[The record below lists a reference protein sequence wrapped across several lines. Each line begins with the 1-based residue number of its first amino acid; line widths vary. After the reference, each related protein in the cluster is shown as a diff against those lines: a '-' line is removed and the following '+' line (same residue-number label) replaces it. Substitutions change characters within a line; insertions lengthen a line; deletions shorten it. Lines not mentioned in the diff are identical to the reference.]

1 MELGKV
7 EQLPSIQQWTTSEH
21 IVIEYQK
28 SSLRTHVLSLLKL
41 VVVINF
47 HVLLRKI
54 RSNTKEMGT
63 RELNNENEIY
73 RDSNKKL

>member
-1 MELGKV
+1 MELGTV

-41 VVVINF
+41 VVINF